1 MEEKLDTL
9 EKYKDAVTEA
19 LGDAVSDE
27 DDAAA
32 EMLSHILVMMEEEN
46 L

>member
-1 MEEKLDTL
+1 MEEKLDTI
-9 EKYKDAVTEA
+9 EKYKNAVTES
-19 LGDAVSDE
+19 LEDAITNE
-27 DDAAA
+27 DDSAA